1 MKKNRMMR
9 LASILLV
16 CVLLTTSV
24 ISGTFAKYTTQD
36 SASDMARVAKWGVEL
51 QVVGNL
57 YGETYADKDNGNV
70 IYADN
75 ASEKFS
81 VQSKAATDDVVA
93 PGTKNEDGFTFSL
106 QGTPEVAGE
115 VTATLVHENVYLNAG
130 KYGIMV
136 QVPADVI
143 DAENYNEFYVAG
155 SNELWTGTKGG
166 TYTLA
171 GATFDSSATYFTLE
185 DYVDLTANYYPVEYA
200 MIGTGSTVTSY
211 NTGYNEDLTVNT
223 LANISEIIGSF
234 FGTTITNESLVDGRT
249 SKTYSGTTFLPN
261 ADLQTVV
268 QLGNQEINWKWDF
281 CQETTECGDGNA
293 ACNACKADTI
303 LGNLMAGTALNG
315 EVVKVEVGGTTAKAP
330 VAAEGAQ
337 LNDFNL
343 ESYFSIDIT
352 VTQVD

>member
-9 LASILLV
+9 LASVLLV
-16 CVLLTTSV
+16 LTLLSTSV
-24 ISGTFAKYTTQD
+24 VSGTFAKYTTQD
-36 SASDMARVAKWGVEL
+36 KADDVARVAKWGVEL

-57 YGETYADKDNGNV
+57 YGETYADKDNDNV

-93 PGTKNEDGFTFSL
+93 PGTKNKDGLTFSL
-106 QGTPEVAGE
+106 QGVPEVSGE

-130 KYGIMV
+130 KYGVMV
-136 QVPADVI
+136 QVPTDVI
-143 DAENYNEFYVAG
+143 NAENYNEFYVAG

-166 TYTLA
+166 TYTIA
-171 GATFDSSATYFTLE
+171 GDTFDSDATYFTLE
-185 DYVDLTANYYPVEYA
+185 DYVELAVNYYPVEYA
-200 MIGTGSTVTSY
+200 MIGTGSPATSY
-211 NTGYNEDLTVNT
+211 NTEYTGALTIDT
-223 LANISEIIGSF
+223 LAGLSEVIGTC
-234 FGTTITNESLVDGRT
+234 FGNAGETTIVGGRT
-249 SKTYSGTTFLPN
+249 TKTYSGTKFVPN
-261 ADLQTVV
+261 QDLQTIVK
-268 QLGNQEINWKWDF
+268 LGNQEINWKWDF
-281 CQETTECGDGNA
+281 CQESPECKGGNS

-315 EVVKVEVGGTTAKAP
+315 EVVKVEETTAEAP
-330 VAAEGAQ
+330 VPAEDAN

>member
-16 CVLLTTSV
+16 CVLMTTSV

-36 SASDMARVAKWGVEL
+36 AANDTARVAKWGVEL

-57 YGETYADKDNGNV
+57 YGETYADKNNGNV

-75 ASEKFS
+75 ASDKFS
-81 VQSKAATDDVVA
+81 VQSKAATEDVVA

-106 QGTPEVAGE
+106 QGIPEVSGE
-115 VTATLVHENVYLNAG
+115 VTATLIHENVYLNTG
-130 KYGIMV
+130 NYGVMV
-136 QVPADVI
+136 QVPDGVI
-143 DAENYNEFYVAG
+143 DAENYNEFYVAD
-155 SNELWTGTKGG
+155 SNELWTKNNDG

-171 GATFDSSATYFTLE
+171 VATFDPSATYFTLE
-185 DYVDLTANYYPVEYA
+185 DYVELTANYYPVEYA

-211 NTGYNEDLTVNT
+211 NTEYTGALTIDT
-223 LANISEIIGSF
+223 LAGLSDVIGKCFGDAGTSELS
-234 FGTTITNESLVDGRT
+234 DGRT
-249 SKTYSGTTFLPN
+249 TTTYSGTKFIPN
-261 ADLQTVV
+261 ADLQTIVK
-268 QLGNQEINWKWDF
+268 LGNQKINWKWDF
-281 CQETTECGDGNA
+281 CQEDTECANGND
-293 ACNACKADTI
+293 ACNTCKADTI

-315 EVVKVEVGGTTAKAP
+315 EVVKVTDDTATAP
-330 VAAEGAQ
+330 VAATGTELQ
-337 LNDFNL
+337 DFNL